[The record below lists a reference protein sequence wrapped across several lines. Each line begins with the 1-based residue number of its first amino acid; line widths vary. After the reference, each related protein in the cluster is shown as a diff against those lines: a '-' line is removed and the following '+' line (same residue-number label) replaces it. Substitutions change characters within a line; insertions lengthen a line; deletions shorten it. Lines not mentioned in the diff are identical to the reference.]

1 MQWSIYRATDI
12 DIEDLESLKWDDVFH
27 RAEKEIHAMKNYQAL
42 KNKDS
47 SNLEVAQLV
56 EDMAT

>member
-1 MQWSIYRATDI
+1 MQWSICRATDI

-27 RAEKEIHAMKNYQAL
+27 RAEKEIRAMKNYQAL

-47 SNLEVAQLV
+47 SNLEVA
-56 EDMAT
+56 